1 MTPTSCLGTCSG
13 TLSTSWPTGPSR
25 STSANEFSTRNGKLH
40 PEGEGVLA
48 DGESGFTSGAIARK
62 PDRQR
67 GRRACGSCSGP
78 PGTSGA
84 SRPGTHRHSA
94 GRGRRSGHSGAG
106 CRSQVH
112 SQRAR
117 RTRACDDATKRLE
130 AAMAVPPCHPI
141 THIMPMTVRSFRPGW
156 DTSKQNKC
164 SLASRREPARG
175 PHWSVRLE
183 HVGRDRPVR
192 PCLVMGG
199 RGTPPRRWRN

>member
-48 DGESGFTSGAIARK
+48 DGESGFASGAIARK

-94 GRGRRSGHSGAG
+94 GRGRRSGHSGAA
-106 CRSQVH
+106 CRSPVL
-112 SQRAR
+112 QRVSSSP
-117 RTRACDDATKRLE
+117 D
-130 AAMAVPPCHPI
+130 
-141 THIMPMTVRSFRPGW
+141 W

-199 RGTPPRRWRN
+199 RGTLRRRWRN